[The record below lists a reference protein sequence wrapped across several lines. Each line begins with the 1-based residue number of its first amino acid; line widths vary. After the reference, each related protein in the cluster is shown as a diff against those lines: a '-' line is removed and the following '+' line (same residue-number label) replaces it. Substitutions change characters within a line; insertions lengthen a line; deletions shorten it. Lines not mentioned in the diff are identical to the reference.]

1 MSLAKIENIFSTLRS
16 EFDDKIDTELKYQNH
31 YQLLVAIMLSAQ
43 STDKSVNNITK
54 ELFKVLRQPQDAISL
69 GEAKINQYI
78 RTINYHNTKAK
89 HIVKM
94 SQQLIDNFN
103 AKVPKEFDDLLSL
116 AGVGRKTAN
125 LIMSI
130 AFKQSYIAV
139 DTHVLRVSNRLG
151 LVSAT
156 NAFTAELQ
164 LKKNVPFKYHRQIN
178 NLLIP
183 FGRKYCK
190 ARKPNCAGCPLRHCC
205 RLYNTL
211 HGDKKQPSHNQSK
224 KRKS

>member
-1 MSLAKIENIFSTLRS
+1 MSRAKIENIFSTLRS
-16 EFDDKIDTELKYQNH
+16 EFDDKIDTELGYQNH

-54 ELFKVLRQPQDAISL
+54 ELFKILRQPQDAISL

-94 SQQLIDNFN
+94 SKQLIDNFK

-151 LVSAT
+151 FVSAT

-190 ARKPNCAGCPLRHCC
+190 ARKPNCAECPLRHWC

-211 HGDKKQPSHNQSK
+211 HCNTKQPPSQPK
-224 KRKS
+224 

>member
-54 ELFKVLRQPQDAISL
+54 ELFKVLQRPQDAISL

-94 SQQLIDNFN
+94 SQQLIDNFKS
-103 AKVPKEFDDLLSL
+103 KVPKEFDDLLSL

-151 LVSAT
+151 FVNAT

-190 ARKPNCAGCPLRHCC
+190 ARKPNCAGCPLRHWC

-211 HGDKKQPSHNQSK
+211 HCNKKQPSSQPK
-224 KRKS
+224 